1 MAGWGILQRPDE
13 SLMRGM
19 SQRPIAPVHAA
30 NRYRAGTV
38 RPIVLRDRWAL
49 GECRLR
55 FVF

>member
-1 MAGWGILQRPDE
+1 
-13 SLMRGM
+13 MRGM